1 MTANQKWPIS
11 SPSQKTMLRGR
22 APCRGSS
29 ARAGPRWLR
38 CTCSWLFVWP
48 GVVEGALLCGR
59 PRRVAPADSRVP
71 YTVTTSRSTSGQ
83 HTAAPKRNI
92 FSERYDFANTQPTA
106 VAAGHSR
113 QRAGIRARRPSES
126 SLDVRCQLL
135 PGCNPPAL
143 PCFPQ
148 ALQQGDR
155 ARPNYSDEA
164 VGMYTIESRASPRSL
179 QGGGLAP
186 LRALLP
192 P

>member
-1 MTANQKWPIS
+1 VDR
-11 SPSQKTMLRGR
+11 LR
-22 APCRGSS
+22 ACRVNLTWQCP
-29 ARAGPRWLR
+29 AR
-38 CTCSWLFVWP
+38 CTAGILEPLTPLYELFVWS
-48 GVVEGALLCGR
+48 GVDDGALLCGR
-59 PRRVAPADSRVP
+59 PRRLAPVDSRVP
-71 YTVTTSRSTSGQ
+71 YTVTTSRSTSRQ

-92 FSERYDFANTQPTA
+92 FSELYDFANTQPVTQPTA

-155 ARPNYSDEA
+155 ARPNRSDEA
-164 VGMYTIESRASPRSL
+164 VGMYTIESRASPRNL
-179 QGGGLAP
+179 GGGGLAP
-186 LRALLP
+186 LRVPLP
-192 P
+192 S

>member
-1 MTANQKWPIS
+1 M
-11 SPSQKTMLRGR
+11 
-22 APCRGSS
+22 
-29 ARAGPRWLR
+29 
-38 CTCSWLFVWP
+38 LFVWS
-48 GVVEGALLCGR
+48 GVVDGALLCGH
-59 PRRVAPADSRVP
+59 PRRLAPVDARVP
-71 YTVTTSRSTSGQ
+71 YTVTTSRSTTGQ
-83 HTAAPKRNI
+83 HC
-92 FSERYDFANTQPTA
+92 SEKKNLFGAVELYDFTNTQPTV

-155 ARPNYSDEA
+155 ARPNRSDEA
-164 VGMYTIESRASPRSL
+164 VGMYTIESRAWPRSL

>member
-1 MTANQKWPIS
+1 MFSVETIADKIQQPAKVFLS
-11 SPSQKTMLRGR
+11 
-22 APCRGSS
+22 
-29 ARAGPRWLR
+29 
-38 CTCSWLFVWP
+38 
-48 GVVEGALLCGR
+48 GVVWSGVVDGALLCGG
-59 PRRVAPADSRVP
+59 PRRVAPVDSRVP

-83 HTAAPKRNI
+83 HTAAPKRKI

-155 ARPNYSDEA
+155 ARPNRSDEA
-164 VGMYTIESRASPRSL
+164 VGMYTIESRASPRNL
-179 QGGGLAP
+179 GGGGLAP
-186 LRALLP
+186 LRVPLP
-192 P
+192 S

>member
-1 MTANQKWPIS
+1 MAAALAN
-11 SPSQKTMLRGR
+11 
-22 APCRGSS
+22 
-29 ARAGPRWLR
+29 
-38 CTCSWLFVWP
+38 
-48 GVVEGALLCGR
+48 ALLEVLRRSVPPHESMFTRTLLLGLHLPQTQR
-59 PRRVAPADSRVP
+59 PRRLAPVDSRVP

-83 HTAAPKRNI
+83 HTAPKRKI

-155 ARPNYSDEA
+155 ARPNCVA
-164 VGMYTIESRASPRSL
+164 MYTTESRASPRSL
-179 QGGGLAP
+179 QGGD
-186 LRALLP
+186 
-192 P
+192 